1 MTNLNPEA
9 TVIGKIR
16 NVLGNFRLPKANK
29 SDNTL
34 VFSISKSQEEAN
46 IQIVFDKE
54 LTPEQIKKIERIT
67 NGDVNKF
74 FNNEK
79 INRILK
85 DVNVDEVIVTKFVG
99 KKVSLF
105 PKHAGKVTFK
115 NCTFKD
121 NSQIY
126 IQDND
131 VTFDGCTFGDG
142 VSIHSLNKNA
152 NVTIVRKFLV
162 G

>member
-54 LTPEQIKKIERIT
+54 LNPEQIKKIERIT

-74 FNNEK
+74 FKN
-79 INRILK
+79 ID
-85 DVNVDEVIVTKFVG
+85 DVLTELGITVNEVIVTGYVG

-115 NCTFKD
+115 NCKFK
-121 NSQIY
+121 
-126 IQDND
+126 
-131 VTFDGCTFGDG
+131 G
-142 VSIHSLNKNA
+142 A
-152 NVTIVRKFLV
+152 R
-162 G
+162 